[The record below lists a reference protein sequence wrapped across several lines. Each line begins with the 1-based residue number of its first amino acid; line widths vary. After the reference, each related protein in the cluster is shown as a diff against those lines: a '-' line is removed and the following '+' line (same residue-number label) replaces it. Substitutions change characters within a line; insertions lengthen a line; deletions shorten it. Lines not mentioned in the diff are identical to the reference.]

1 MKVVKNLMVVAFAAL
16 VSVSAMA
23 DGGKKAAPASV
34 APVAL
39 KVDTKASTFNWLGK
53 KVTGEHNGTIGI
65 QSGSLVVNG
74 GKLQGGEF
82 TIDMKT
88 IKCLDLTDAGYNA
101 KLVGHLTT
109 PDFFDVANFPTA
121 KLKIKKATLKS
132 GTNYDVTGDLT
143 INGVTQPITFP
154 AVVSVDAKGAT
165 TATAKFEVDRTKF
178 GSKFGSK
185 SFFES
190 IGDKMI
196 YDNFQVDVK
205 IVAAK

>member
-1 MKVVKNLMVVAFAAL
+1 MVVAFAAL
-16 VSVSAMA
+16 VSISAMA

-39 KVDTKASTFNWLGK
+39 KVDAKASTFNWLGK

-109 PDFFDVANFPTA
+109 PDFFDVAKYPT
-121 KLKIKKATLKS
+121 
-132 GTNYDVTGDLT
+132 
-143 INGVTQPITFP
+143 ITFKSSSFTLLSCLSGRRSLYFFIP
-154 AVVSVDAKGAT
+154 QVTDHAVM
-165 TATAKFEVDRTKF
+165 
-178 GSKFGSK
+178 
-185 SFFES
+185 
-190 IGDKMI
+190 KMLT
-196 YDNFQVDVK
+196 FQVIGFFK
-205 IVAAK
+205 SHSGLSF

>member
-1 MKVVKNLMVVAFAAL
+1 MKVVKNLMIVSFAAL

-23 DGGKKAAPASV
+23 DGGKKGLVSAAPI
-34 APVAL
+34 AL
-39 KVDTKASTFNWLGK
+39 KVDAKASSFNWLGK

-109 PDFFDVANFPTA
+109 PDFFDVANFPFA
-121 KLKIKKATLKS
+121 KLNIKKATLKS
-132 GTNYDVTGDLT
+132 DSNYDVAGELT
-143 INGVTQPITFP
+143 INGVTQPINFP

-196 YDNFQVDVK
+196 YDNFQVDIK

>member
-1 MKVVKNLMVVAFAAL
+1 MKVVKNLMIVAFAAL

-23 DGGKKAAPASV
+23 DGGKKN

-39 KVDTKASTFNWLGK
+39 KIDTKASAFNWLGK
-53 KVTGEHNGTIGI
+53 KFTGEHNGTIGI
-65 QSGSLVVNG
+65 QDGNLVVNG
-74 GKLQGGEF
+74 GKLAGGEF
-82 TIDMKT
+82 TIDMKS

-101 KLVGHLTT
+101 KLVGHLSS
-109 PDFFDVANFPTA
+109 PDFFDVANYPIA
-121 KLKIKKATLKS
+121 KLKIKKATFKS
-132 GTNYDVTGDLT
+132 ATNYEVIGDLT
-143 INGVTQPITFP
+143 INGVTQSISFP
-154 AVVSVDAKGAT
+154 AVVSIDKNGAT

-190 IGDKMI
+190 IGDKVI

>member
-1 MKVVKNLMVVAFAAL
+1 MKVVKSLILVVFATL

-23 DGGKKAAPASV
+23 DGGKKGLVSK

-39 KVDTKASTFNWLGK
+39 KVDVKASTFNWLGK

-74 GKLQGGEF
+74 GILQGGEF

-109 PDFFDVANFPTA
+109 PDFFDVANFPIAKLNIKKA
-121 KLKIKKATLKS
+121 KLKLGS
-132 GTNYDVTGDLT
+132 NYDLSGELT
-143 INGVTQPITFP
+143 INGVTQPISFP
-154 AVVSVDAKGAT
+154 SVVSVDTKGAI
-165 TATAKFEVDRTKF
+165 TATAKFDVDRTKF

-205 IVAAK
+205 IVTTK

>member
-1 MKVVKNLMVVAFAAL
+1 MKVVKNLILVVFATL

-23 DGGKKAAPASV
+23 DGGKKGLVSN

-39 KVDTKASTFNWLGK
+39 KVDVKASTFNWLGK

-74 GKLQGGEF
+74 GILQGGEF

-109 PDFFDVANFPTA
+109 PDFFDVANFPNAKLNIKKA
-121 KLKIKKATLKS
+121 KLKS
-132 GTNYDVTGDLT
+132 GSNYDLSGVLT
-143 INGVTQPITFP
+143 INGVTQPIAFP
-154 AVVSVDAKGAT
+154 SVVSVDTKGAI
-165 TATAKFEVDRTKF
+165 TATAKFDVDRTKF

-205 IVAAK
+205 IVTTK

>member
-1 MKVVKNLMVVAFAAL
+1 MKVVKNLMIVALATL

-23 DGGKKAAPASV
+23 DGGKKGLVSN
-34 APVAL
+34 APVAF
-39 KVDTKASTFNWLGK
+39 KVDVKASTFNWLGK

-109 PDFFDVANFPTA
+109 ADFFDVANFPLA
-121 KLKIKKATLKS
+121 KLNIKKATLKS
-132 GTNYDVTGDLT
+132 SSNYDLSGELT

-154 AVVSVDAKGAT
+154 AVVSVDPKGT
-165 TATAKFEVDRTKF
+165 ITATAKFEVDRTKF

-196 YDNFQVDVK
+196 YDKFQVDVK
-205 IVAAK
+205 INAVK

>member
-1 MKVVKNLMVVAFAAL
+1 MKVVKNLMIVAFAAL
-16 VSVSAMA
+16 VGVSAMA
-23 DGGKKAAPASV
+23 DGGKKAAP
-34 APVAL
+34 VAL
-39 KVDTKASTFNWLGK
+39 KVDAKASTFNWLGK
-53 KVTGEHNGTIGI
+53 KFTGEHNGTIGV

-74 GKLQGGEF
+74 GKLSGGEF
-82 TIDMKT
+82 TIDMKS

-101 KLVGHLTT
+101 KLIGHISS
-109 PDFFDVANFPTA
+109 PDFFDVAKYPT
-121 KLKIKKATLKS
+121 ATLKI
-132 GTNYDVTGDLT
+132 TKATAKTAINYDITGNLT

-154 AVVSVDAKGAT
+154 AVVTVAKDAT

-178 GSKFGSK
+178 GSKYGSK

-190 IGDKMI
+190 IGDKVI

>member
-1 MKVVKNLMVVAFAAL
+1 MKVVKNLILVVFATL

-23 DGGKKAAPASV
+23 DGGKKGLVSK

-39 KVDTKASTFNWLGK
+39 KVDVKASTFNWLGK

-74 GKLQGGEF
+74 GILQGGEF

-109 PDFFDVANFPTA
+109 PDFFDVANFPIA
-121 KLKIKKATLKS
+121 KLNIKKATLKS
-132 GTNYDVTGDLT
+132 GSNYDLSGELT
-143 INGVTQPITFP
+143 INGVTQAIAFP
-154 AVVSVDAKGAT
+154 SVVSVDTKGAI
-165 TATAKFEVDRTKF
+165 TATAKFDVDRTKF

-205 IVAAK
+205 IVTTK

>member
-1 MKVVKNLMVVAFAAL
+1 MKVVKNLILIVFATL

-23 DGGKKAAPASV
+23 DGGKKGLVSM

-39 KVDTKASTFNWLGK
+39 KVDVKASTFNWLGK

-74 GKLQGGEF
+74 GILQGGEF

-109 PDFFDVANFPTA
+109 PDFFDVANFPIAKLNIKKA
-121 KLKIKKATLKS
+121 KLKLGS
-132 GTNYDVTGDLT
+132 NYDLSGELT
-143 INGVTQPITFP
+143 INGVTQPISFP
-154 AVVSVDAKGAT
+154 SVVSVDTKGAI
-165 TATAKFEVDRTKF
+165 TATAKFDVDRTKF

-205 IVAAK
+205 IVTTK

>member
-1 MKVVKNLMVVAFAAL
+1 MIAAVAAL

-23 DGGKKAAPASV
+23 DGGKKSTST

-53 KVTGEHNGTIGI
+53 KFTGEHSGTMGI
-65 QSGSLVVNG
+65 QSGSLTVNG

-82 TIDMKT
+82 TIDMQSM
-88 IKCLDLTDAGYNA
+88 KCTDLTDAGYNA
-101 KLVGHLTT
+101 KLIGHLTS
-109 PDFFDVANFPTA
+109 PDFFDVKNFPTA
-121 KLKIKKATLKS
+121 KLTIKKATMKS
-132 GTNYDVTGDLT
+132 ANNYDVVADLT
-143 INGVTQPITFP
+143 INGVTQSVSFP
-154 AVVSVDAKGAT
+154 SVVTIEKGST
-165 TATAKFEVDRTKF
+165 TATAKFEIDRTKF
-178 GSKFGSK
+178 GSKYGSK

-190 IGDKMI
+190 IGDKVI

>member
-1 MKVVKNLMVVAFAAL
+1 MKVIKNLMIVAFAAL

-23 DGGKKAAPASV
+23 DGGKKATTAVA

-39 KVDTKASTFNWLGK
+39 KVDAKASTFNWLGK
-53 KVTGEHNGTIGI
+53 KFTGEHNGTIGV

-74 GKLQGGEF
+74 GKLSGGEF
-82 TIDMKT
+82 TIDMKS

-101 KLVGHLTT
+101 KLVGHISS
-109 PDFFDVANFPTA
+109 PDFFDVAKYPT
-121 KLKIKKATLKS
+121 ATLKITKATPKTA
-132 GTNYDVTGDLT
+132 TNYDITGNLT

-154 AVVSVDAKGAT
+154 AVVTVAKDAT

-190 IGDKMI
+190 IGDKVI

>member
-23 DGGKKAAPASV
+23 DGGKKAAP
-34 APVAL
+34 VAL
-39 KVDTKASTFNWLGK
+39 KVDAKASTF
-53 KVTGEHNGTIGI
+53 
-65 QSGSLVVNG
+65 
-74 GKLQGGEF
+74 
-82 TIDMKT
+82 MKT

-205 IVAAK
+205 IVAVK

>member
-1 MKVVKNLMVVAFAAL
+1 MKVVKNLMVAVLAAM

-23 DGGKKAAPASV
+23 DGGKKAAP
-34 APVAL
+34 VAL
-39 KVDTKASTFNWLGK
+39 KVDTKTSAFNWIGK

-65 QSGSLVVNG
+65 QSGSLVVNA

-82 TIDMKT
+82 TIDMKS

-109 PDFFDVANFPTA
+109 PDFFDVANYPTA
-121 KLKIKKATLKS
+121 ALKIKKATSK
-132 GTNYDVTGDLT
+132 GNGNYDVTGDLT
-143 INGVTQPITFP
+143 INGVTQSITFP
-154 AVVSVDAKGAT
+154 AVVTVDAKGA

-185 SFFES
+185 TFFES

-196 YDNFQVDVK
+196 NDNFQVDVK

>member
-1 MKVVKNLMVVAFAAL
+1 MKVIKKLMIAAFATL

-23 DGGKKAAPASV
+23 DGGKKGLVTA

-88 IKCLDLTDAGYNA
+88 IKCFDLTDAGYNA

-109 PDFFDVANFPTA
+109 PDFFDVANFPIA
-121 KLKIKKATLKS
+121 KLNIKKATLKS
-132 GTNYDVTGDLT
+132 GSNYDLIGELT
-143 INGVTQPITFP
+143 INGVTQPINFP
-154 AVVSVDAKGAT
+154 AIVSVDAKGAT
-165 TATAKFEVDRTKF
+165 TATAKFEVNRTKF

-205 IVAAK
+205 IVAVK

>member
-39 KVDTKASTFNWLGK
+39 KVDAKASTFNWLGK

-65 QSGSLVVNG
+65 QNGSLVVNA

-82 TIDMKT
+82 TIDMKS

-109 PDFFDVANFPTA
+109 PDFFDVAKYPTA
-121 KLKIKKATLKS
+121 TLKIKKATAKA
-132 GTNYDVTGDLT
+132 GGNYDVTGDLT

-154 AVVSVDAKGAT
+154 AVVTVDTKGA

-178 GSKFGSK
+178 GSKYASK
-185 SFFES
+185 SFFDT

-196 YDNFQVDVK
+196 NDTFQVDVK

>member
-1 MKVVKNLMVVAFAAL
+1 MKVVKNLIIVAFATL

-23 DGGKKAAPASV
+23 DSGKKSVVSAAPLV
-34 APVAL
+34 L
-39 KVDTKASTFNWLGK
+39 KVDAKASSFNWLGK

-65 QSGSLVVNG
+65 QSGSLIVNG
-74 GKLQGGEF
+74 GKLQSGEF

-121 KLKIKKATLKS
+121 KLNIKKAILKS
-132 GTNYDVTGDLT
+132 GSNYDLIGDLT
-143 INGVTQPITFP
+143 INGVTQPINFP
-154 AVVSVDAKGAT
+154 AIVSVDNKGAT

-196 YDNFQVDVK
+196 YDNFLVDVK
-205 IVAAK
+205 IITIK

>member
-1 MKVVKNLMVVAFAAL
+1 MVVAFAAL

-154 AVVSVDAKGAT
+154 AVVVVDAKGAT

>member
-23 DGGKKAAPASV
+23 DGGKKAAP
-34 APVAL
+34 VAL
-39 KVDTKASTFNWLGK
+39 KVNPSASTFNWLGK

-65 QSGSLVVNG
+65 QSGSLVVNA

-101 KLVGHLTT
+101 KLVGHLSS
-109 PDFFDVANFPTA
+109 PDFFDVTNFPTA
-121 KLKIKKATLKS
+121 KLKIKKATAKEK
-132 GTNYDVTGDLT
+132 GNYEVTGDLT
-143 INGVTQPITFP
+143 INGVTQPIIFP
-154 AVVSVDAKGAT
+154 AVVTVDAKGAT
-165 TATAKFEVDRTKF
+165 ATAKFDVDRTKF

>member
-1 MKVVKNLMVVAFAAL
+1 MKVVKNLMFVAFAAL

-23 DGGKKAAPASV
+23 DGGKNAALK
-34 APVAL
+34 PVVL
-39 KVDTKASTFNWLGK
+39 KVDTKVSAFNWLGK
-53 KVTGEHNGTIGI
+53 KFTGEHIGTIGV
-65 QSGSLVVNG
+65 QSGSLVLNA
-74 GKLQGGEF
+74 GKLSGGEF
-82 TIDMKT
+82 TIDMKS

-101 KLVGHLTT
+101 KLVGHLTS
-109 PDFFDVANFPTA
+109 PDFFDIAKYPT
-121 KLKIKKATLKS
+121 ATLKITKVAAKTA
-132 GTNYDVTGDLT
+132 TNYDITGNLT

-154 AVVSVDAKGAT
+154 VLVTITKDAT
-165 TATAKFEVDRTKF
+165 TAAAKFEIDRTKF

>member
-1 MKVVKNLMVVAFAAL
+1 MKVVKNLMVVALAAL
-16 VSVSAMA
+16 VSVSAIA
-23 DGGKKAAPASV
+23 GGGKKGTVAAAPV
-34 APVAL
+34 TL

-65 QSGSLVVNG
+65 QSGSLVVNS

-82 TIDMKT
+82 TIDMKS

-101 KLVGHLTT
+101 KLVGHLTS
-109 PDFFDVANFPTA
+109 PDFFDVAKYPTA
-121 KLKIKKATLKS
+121 AIKIKKATSK
-132 GTNYDVTGDLT
+132 GNGNYDVTGDLT

-154 AVVSVDAKGAT
+154 AVVTVDTKGA

-178 GSKFGSK
+178 GSKYASK
-185 SFFES
+185 SFFDT

-196 YDNFQVDVK
+196 NDNFQVDVK

>member
-1 MKVVKNLMVVAFAAL
+1 MKVVKNLMVVALAAL

-23 DGGKKAAPASV
+23 DGGKNATTAVA

-53 KVTGEHNGTIGI
+53 KFTGEHNGTIGV

-74 GKLQGGEF
+74 SKLSGGEF
-82 TIDMKT
+82 TIDMKS
-88 IKCLDLTDAGYNA
+88 IKCLDLTDAGYNG
-101 KLVGHLTT
+101 KLIGHLTS
-109 PDFFDVANFPTA
+109 PDFFDVAKYPT
-121 KLKIKKATLKS
+121 ATLKITKATAKTA
-132 GTNYDVTGDLT
+132 TNYDITGNLT

-154 AVVSVDAKGAT
+154 AVVAIDAKGAT

-178 GSKFGSK
+178 GSKYNSK

-196 YDNFQVDVK
+196 NDNFQVDVK

>member
-1 MKVVKNLMVVAFAAL
+1 MKVVKILMVVAFAAL

-23 DGGKKAAPASV
+23 DGGKEGLVSA

-39 KVDTKASTFNWLGK
+39 KVDVKASTFNWLGK

-65 QSGSLVVNG
+65 KSGSLVVNG

-88 IKCLDLTDAGYNA
+88 IKCLDLTDDGYNA

-109 PDFFDVANFPTA
+109 PDFFDIANFPLA
-121 KLKIKKATLKS
+121 KLNIKKATLKS
-132 GTNYDVTGDLT
+132 GSNYDLAGELT
-143 INGVTQPITFP
+143 INGVTQAITFP
-154 AVVSVDAKGAT
+154 AVVSIDAKGIT
-165 TATAKFEVDRTKF
+165 TAIAKFEVDRTKF

-185 SFFES
+185 LFFES

-196 YDNFQVDVK
+196 YDKFQVDVK

>member
-1 MKVVKNLMVVAFAAL
+1 MKVVKSLILVVFATL

-23 DGGKKAAPASV
+23 DGGKKGLVSK

-39 KVDTKASTFNWLGK
+39 KVDVKASTFNWLGK

-74 GKLQGGEF
+74 GILQGGEF

-109 PDFFDVANFPTA
+109 PDFFDVANFPIAKLNIKKA
-121 KLKIKKATLKS
+121 KLKS
-132 GTNYDVTGDLT
+132 GSNYDLSGELT
-143 INGVTQPITFP
+143 INGVTQPISFP
-154 AVVSVDAKGAT
+154 SVVSVDTKGAI
-165 TATAKFEVDRTKF
+165 TATAKFDVDRTKF

-205 IVAAK
+205 IVTTK

>member
-1 MKVVKNLMVVAFAAL
+1 MKIVKNLMFVAFAAL

-23 DGGKKAAPASV
+23 DGGKKAAP
-34 APVAL
+34 VAL
-39 KVDTKASTFNWLGK
+39 KVDAKASTFNWLGK

-101 KLVGHLTT
+101 KLVGHLSS
-109 PDFFDVANFPTA
+109 PDFFDATNFPTA

-132 GTNYDVTGDLT
+132 GTNYELTGDLT

-154 AVVSVDAKGAT
+154 AVVSVDPKGST

>member
-1 MKVVKNLMVVAFAAL
+1 MKVVKNLMIVAFAAL

-23 DGGKKAAPASV
+23 DGGKGSV
-34 APVAL
+34 ALSSAAPVAL
-39 KVDTKASTFNWLGK
+39 KVDAKASTFNWLGK
-53 KVTGEHNGTIGI
+53 KFTGEHNGTIGV

-74 GKLQGGEF
+74 GKLSGGEF
-82 TIDMKT
+82 TIDMKS

-101 KLVGHLTT
+101 KLIGHISS
-109 PDFFDVANFPTA
+109 PDFFDVAKYPT
-121 KLKIKKATLKS
+121 ATLKITKATAKTA
-132 GTNYDVTGDLT
+132 TNYDITGNLT

-154 AVVSVDAKGAT
+154 AVVTVAKDAT

-178 GSKFGSK
+178 GSKYGSK

-190 IGDKMI
+190 IGDKVI

>member
-1 MKVVKNLMVVAFAAL
+1 MKVVKNLILVVFATL

-23 DGGKKAAPASV
+23 DGGKKGLVSK

-39 KVDTKASTFNWLGK
+39 KVDVKASTFNWLGK

-74 GKLQGGEF
+74 GILQGGEF

-109 PDFFDVANFPTA
+109 PDFFDVANFPIA
-121 KLKIKKATLKS
+121 KLNIKKATLKS
-132 GTNYDVTGDLT
+132 GSNYDLSGELT
-143 INGVTQPITFP
+143 INGVTQPIAFP
-154 AVVSVDAKGAT
+154 SVVSVDTKGAI
-165 TATAKFEVDRTKF
+165 TATAKFDVDRTKF

-205 IVAAK
+205 IVTTK

>member
-1 MKVVKNLMVVAFAAL
+1 MKIVKNLMFVAFAAL

-23 DGGKKAAPASV
+23 DGGKKGAAPVS
-34 APVAL
+34 L

-65 QSGSLVVNG
+65 QSGSLVLNA
-74 GKLQGGEF
+74 GKLQGGDF
-82 TIDMKT
+82 VIDMKS

-101 KLVGHLTT
+101 KLVGHLSS
-109 PDFFDVANFPTA
+109 PDFFDVTNYPTA
-121 KLKIKKATLKS
+121 ALKIKKVTAKGGS
-132 GTNYDVTGDLT
+132 NYDVNADLT
-143 INGVTQPITFP
+143 INGVTNAISFP
-154 AVVSVDAKGAT
+154 AVVTVEGKGA

-185 SFFES
+185 TFFES

>member
-39 KVDTKASTFNWLGK
+39 KVDAKASTFNWLGK
-53 KVTGEHNGTIGI
+53 KVTGEHNGTISI
-65 QSGSLVVNG
+65 QGGSLVVNG

-82 TIDMKT
+82 TIDMKS

-109 PDFFDVANFPTA
+109 PDFFDVTNFPTA

-154 AVVSVDAKGAT
+154 AIVSVDTKGAT